1 MITLMK
7 RVILMAFAMA
17 LCAGALFAQDLPDND
32 WANFKRY
39 SQANSEV
46 TVRPLAVLMGDSITD
61 GWYRDDPDFFKANN
75 LLGRGISGQ
84 VTSHMLVRFRRDVVD
99 HHPKY
104 VVILAGINDIARNN
118 GYISLEDT
126 FGNIVSM
133 CEIAKANKIKPV
145 LCTLVP
151 SAYIRWRPAL
161 KDTKEQV
168 ARLNAMIKEYAK
180 AHRYKVVDYA
190 TVLAD
195 QNGETRADLSGDS
208 VHPNLAGYKIME
220 ETLMKVI
227 K

>member
-1 MITLMK
+1 MRRFLIAALAAT
-7 RVILMAFAMA
+7 
-17 LCAGALFAQDLPDND
+17 LCAFSAIAQDLPDND
-32 WANFKRY
+32 WANFNRY
-39 SQANSEV
+39 AKANSEV
-46 TVRPLAVLMGDSITD
+46 TVKPLAVLMGDSITD
-61 GWYRDDPDFFKANN
+61 GWFSKDPDFFKDNN

-84 VTSHMLVRFRRDVVD
+84 VTSHMVARFRRDVVD

-118 GYISLEDT
+118 GYISVENT

-151 SAYIRWRPAL
+151 SAYIKWRPAL

-168 ARLNAMIKEYAK
+168 AKLNTMIKEYAK
-180 AHRYKVVDYA
+180 AKHYKVVDYA

-195 QNGETRADLSGDS
+195 ANGETRADLSGDS
-208 VHPNLAGYKIME
+208 VHPNIDGYKLME
-220 ETLMKVI
+220 EALMKVI
-227 K
+227 R

>member
-1 MITLMK
+1 MK
-7 RVILMAFAMA
+7 KIIIAAAALLFACAFSQTIS
-17 LCAGALFAQDLPDND
+17 AQDLPDND

-39 SQANSEV
+39 SKANAEV
-46 TVRPLAVLMGDSITD
+46 TVKPKAVLMGDSITD
-61 GWYRDDPDFFKANN
+61 GWFSQDPEFFKANN

-84 VTSHMLVRFRRDVVD
+84 VTSHMLVRFRRDVID

-118 GYISLEDT
+118 GYISLDDT

-133 CEIAKANKIKPV
+133 CELAKANKIKPI

-151 SAYIRWRPAL
+151 SNYIRWRPAIT
-161 KDTKEQV
+161 DTKEQV
-168 ARLNAMIKEYAK
+168 AALNKMIKEYAAK
-180 AHRYKVVDYA
+180 HHYKVVDYA

-195 QNGETRADLSGDS
+195 AQGNTRSDLSKDS
-208 VHPNLAGYKIME
+208 VHPNLDGYKLME
-220 ETLMKVI
+220 AALLKVI

>member
-1 MITLMK
+1 MR
-7 RVILMAFAMA
+7 RVIIAALTAT
-17 LCAGALFAQDLPDND
+17 LCAFSAIAQDLPDND
-32 WANFKRY
+32 WANFNRY
-39 SQANSEV
+39 AKANSEV
-46 TVRPLAVLMGDSITD
+46 TVKPLAVLMGDSITD
-61 GWYRDDPDFFKANN
+61 GWFSKDPDFFKNNN

-84 VTSHMLVRFRRDVVD
+84 VTSHMVARFRRDVVD

-118 GYISLEDT
+118 GYISVENT

-151 SAYIRWRPAL
+151 SAYIKWRPAL

-168 ARLNAMIKEYAK
+168 AKLNTKIKEYAK
-180 AHRYKVVDYA
+180 AKHYKLVDYA

-195 QNGETRADLSGDS
+195 ANGETRADLSGDS
-208 VHPNLAGYKIME
+208 VHPNLDGYKLME
-220 ETLMKVI
+220 EALMKVI
-227 K
+227 R